1 MKQIMKKYKVTFFD
15 GSCVREEHYYV
26 AADIMQLLL
35 KVCIEHA
42 VGNIT
47 KIEFITTYL

>member
-1 MKQIMKKYKVTFFD
+1 MKKYKVTFTD
-15 GSCVREEHYYV
+15 GYYLGEEHYYV

-35 KVCIEHA
+35 KVCIKHE